1 MKIFINILVW
11 IFILIFNIYL
21 KTTGERSGIRYF
33 YLNLESLWL
42 IAASASQYKDIL
54 S

>member
-1 MKIFINILVW
+1 MKIFI
-11 IFILIFNIYL
+11 L
-21 KTTGERSGIRYF
+21 KLQENSQVLRYF
-33 YLNLESLWL
+33 YLNLESPWL